1 MAGCIG
7 PVGVD
12 GDTGDECASWKYCAF
27 QANGF
32 AHGDDGAEKGA
43 GERNCTVCW
52 FVTASWRARSSGAGR
67 ELAYPADVAAA
78 PSAWT
83 LVVPD
88 SCGDGG
94 EKSS

>member
-1 MAGCIG
+1 VAGCIG

-43 GERNCTVCW
+43 
-52 FVTASWRARSSGAGR
+52 
-67 ELAYPADVAAA
+67 
-78 PSAWT
+78 SAWT
-83 LVVPD
+83 LVVAAAL
-88 SCGDGG
+88 GVG
-94 EKSS
+94 EVELHLRRVHGQASALAALGPCVLVVLDLVVRPPW